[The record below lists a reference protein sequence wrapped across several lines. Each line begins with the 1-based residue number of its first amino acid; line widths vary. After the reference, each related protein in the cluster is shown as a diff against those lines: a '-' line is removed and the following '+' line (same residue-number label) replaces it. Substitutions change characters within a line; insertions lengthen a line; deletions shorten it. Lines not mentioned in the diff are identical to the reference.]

1 MNMPPPQM
9 PSMDGYKPAQD
20 DFFGDIYFDEN
31 NEINYSFGRTN
42 DGSSSGTGNLNQVLE
57 KLDLV
62 IKSHDTHHQYYQRFA
77 SGSESKEKVVV
88 EDDDDDDV
96 ANDVEMSKF
105 KTPLSHMLSSCKD
118 KFTSIKGRGR
128 RIKKK
133 SKLLKSPFQEFDS
146 TPRDKEEEFSEQLIN
161 NLIGRKNYWVYT
173 EYHPNV
179 AMDSDFW
186 KKATTGWFDTPHMS
200 CWINKLLLE
209 RDPEADWTILPSFFL
224 SSVKM
229 FRTWFHD
236 LASGQMWPFP
246 AIEHVDIFYVPVNM
260 DNQHWCLAVI
270 DIPKWSMTVYDSYP
284 EICSAERSDMLNFL
298 DYMFTT
304 WLAYNNYDMGP
315 TFRYPP
321 FERSYPISVPHQS
334 GSVGDCGVWVCIFY
348 RD

>member
-1 MNMPPPQM
+1 MSMPPPQM
-9 PSMDGYKPAQD
+9 PFVDGYRPVED
-20 DFFGDIYFDEN
+20 DFFGDIYFDAN
-31 NEINYSFGRTN
+31 NEINYSFGRN
-42 DGSSSGTGNLNQVLE
+42 NQESSTGTGNLNQVLE

-62 IKSHDTHHQYYQRFA
+62 IKSHDTHHQYYQ
-77 SGSESKEKVVV
+77 
-88 EDDDDDDV
+88 
-96 ANDVEMSKF
+96 
-105 KTPLSHMLSSCKD
+105 
-118 KFTSIKGRGR
+118 FTSIKGRGR

-146 TPRDKEEEFSEQLIN
+146 TPRDKEEEFSEHLIN

-179 AMDSDFW
+179 GMDSDFW
-186 KKATTGWFDTPHMS
+186 TKATTGWFDTPHMS

-246 AIEHVDIFYVPVNM
+246 AIEHVDIFYVSVNV
-260 DNQHWCLAVI
+260 DNQHWCFAVI
-270 DIPKWSMTVYDSYP
+270 DIPKWSMTVYDSYQ
-284 EICSAERSDMLNFL
+284 EICSTARTDMLNFL

-321 FERSYPISVPHQS
+321 FDRSYPISVPHQS
-334 GSVGDCGVWVCIFY
+334 GSVGDCGVWVCIFLQRLISNEELY
-348 RD
+348 ISNEDTAKAVREFRWNFCKLMYGKKFRVHST